1 MSEGVRERDAGREGR
16 KIRGLYLCVEL
27 QHGEK
32 ASRYRGQEDD
42 EEAHV

>member
-1 MSEGVRERDAGREGR
+1 MQVGKGG
-16 KIRGLYLCVEL
+16 CVEL

-32 ASRYRGQEDD
+32 ASRCRGQEDD